1 MNHCGSLLL
10 LHSAFMALSQVAEA
24 YWEGGRVV
32 MTLAAPPTPQA
43 SVAVAVMSVADRG
56 THKDTLPEA
65 EHQRRASD
73 GLVWRR
79 GPGVGVSV
87 RKAQAWGVRK
97 IWTPQSK

>member
-43 SVAVAVMSVADRG
+43 SVAVAVMSVANG
-56 THKDTLPEA
+56 VAHKDALAEV
-65 EHQRRASD
+65 EHQKRAAD
-73 GLVWRR
+73 GLVGGGWRR
-79 GPGVGVSV
+79 EGVGVQ
-87 RKAQAWGVRK
+87 KAQAWGVRG
-97 IWTPQSK
+97 IWTPP